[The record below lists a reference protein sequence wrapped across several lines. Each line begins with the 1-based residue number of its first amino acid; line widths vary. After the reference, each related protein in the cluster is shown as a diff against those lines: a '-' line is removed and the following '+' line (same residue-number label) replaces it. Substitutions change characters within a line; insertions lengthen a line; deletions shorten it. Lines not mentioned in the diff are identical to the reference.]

1 LKSTKSIAV
10 LIPAR
15 LDGVRLPKKVL
26 FNFFDLPMIEHVRRR
41 AELNKFKVDV
51 YVVTGDD
58 EVANCINSFGGKVLR
73 SYREHSNG
81 TSRCAEAAEQ
91 LQYENFIVAQ
101 GDEILLLPRHIDS
114 LIENI
119 VQSPEVDCFNAVAPI
134 KNIEELHDVSVVK
147 CLIDNQRNIL
157 FMFRVPPISNT
168 EEINIFTFSKV
179 LGLFAFR
186 KETLIE
192 IAGLETTP
200 FESLESIEQM
210 RMIENCYQINS
221 IKLDRGFPS
230 VNVPSDINVVNHAL
244 LNDAEQ
250 ANVLKSVID
259 AIKS

>member
-1 LKSTKSIAV
+1 MKITAI
-10 LIPAR
+10 IPAR
-15 LDGVRLPKKVL
+15 LDSRRFPRKVL
-26 FNFFDLPMIEHVRRR
+26 YEFYGLPMIEHVRRR

-73 SYREHSNG
+73 SYRQHSNG

-91 LQYENFIVAQ
+91 LDYEKFIVAQ
-101 GDEILLLPRHIDS
+101 GDEILLLPRHVDS

-119 VQSPEVDCFNAVAPI
+119 VQNPGVDCFNAVAPI

-147 CLIDNQRNIL
+147 CLIDNQRKIL
-157 FMFRVPPISNT
+157 FMFRVPPISNNDK
-168 EEINIFTFSKV
+168 INIFTFSKV
-179 LGLFAFR
+179 LGLFAFS

-200 FESLESIEQM
+200 FESIESIEQM
-210 RMIENCYQINS
+210 RMIENGYQINS
-221 IKLDRGFPS
+221 IKLNRGFPS
-230 VNVPSDINVVNHAL
+230 VNVPSDINLVNQAL
-244 LNDAEQ
+244 LNDTEQ

>member
-1 LKSTKSIAV
+1 MKSTKSIAV

-26 FNFFDLPMIEHVRRR
+26 FDFYGLPMIEHVRRR
-41 AELNKFKVDV
+41 AELNSFKVEV

-58 EVANCINSFGGKVLR
+58 EVANCIKSFGGKVLR
-73 SYREHSNG
+73 SNRQHTNG

-91 LQYENFIVAQ
+91 LEYESLIIAQ

-119 VQSPEVDCFNAVAPI
+119 VRNPELKCFNAIAPI
-134 KNIEELHDVSVVK
+134 KNLEELHDISVVK
-147 CLIDNQRNIL
+147 CLIDKQNNIN

-168 EEINIFTFSKV
+168 GEINILTFNKV

-186 KETLIE
+186 RETLIE

-200 FESLESIEQM
+200 FESIESIEQM
-210 RMIENCYQINS
+210 RMIENCYQIHS

-230 VNVPSDINVVNHAL
+230 VNVPSDVEVVNNAL
-244 LNDAEQ
+244 LNDVEQ
-250 ANVLKSVID
+250 SKVLKSVID
-259 AIKS
+259 AIRS

>member
-1 LKSTKSIAV
+1 
-10 LIPAR
+10 
-15 LDGVRLPKKVL
+15 
-26 FNFFDLPMIEHVRRR
+26 
-41 AELNKFKVDV
+41 
-51 YVVTGDD
+51 
-58 EVANCINSFGGKVLR
+58 
-73 SYREHSNG
+73 
-81 TSRCAEAAEQ
+81 
-91 LQYENFIVAQ
+91 
-101 GDEILLLPRHIDS
+101 
-114 LIENI
+114 
-119 VQSPEVDCFNAVAPI
+119 
-134 KNIEELHDVSVVK
+134 
-147 CLIDNQRNIL
+147 
-157 FMFRVPPISNT
+157 MFRVPPISNT
-168 EEINIFTFSKV
+168 EEINICTFSKV